1 MNTEIEIKKGL
12 DTAFLN
18 QYSYSNLA
26 YRPEFIANDHLK
38 GRKVLSTLEDELKS
52 CEEFYISVAF
62 ITMGG
67 ITPLLQTLKE
77 LESRNIKGKIITTD
91 YLTFSDPKALKKLAE
106 LKNIEL
112 RMFCVEKEQPGF
124 HTKGYIFKNRETY
137 KIVVGSSNLTLLALT
152 KNKEWNTK
160 IVAKADGEYTN
171 NIVHEFQDMWKQ
183 SRKLDEWIDTYSR
196 IYEEHKKAAQATKI
210 VTMPQ
215 IKLIPNAMQISFIQN
230 LKKLID
236 AGKKRALLISSTG
249 TGKTIA
255 SAFAL
260 QDNKPKKALFIV
272 HREQILDQAIKSYQ
286 DVFGDT
292 KSYGKLTGTQ
302 KDFDSDFLFS
312 TMSMMAKKEIM
323 EKFEKD
329 EFQIIV
335 IDEVHR
341 AGAVSY
347 QTIMDYFT
355 PDLWLGMT
363 ASPDRP
369 DGYDIYRLFDNNIAY
384 EIRLQKALEEN
395 LLCPFHY
402 FGITELEIN
411 GQTFEDVEELRNF
424 NYLISDRRVDYIIE
438 KAEYFGHSGDRVK
451 GLVFCVSKKEASEL
465 SNQFNRRGYRTI
477 ALTGE
482 DSVDK
487 REMEI
492 EHLVCDNQENE
503 LDYIF
508 TVDIFNEGVDIP
520 EVNQVIMLRP
530 TESPIIFI
538 QQLGRGLRKAD
549 NKEYVVVLDFIGNY
563 SSNFMIP
570 IALSGDRSRSK
581 DNLRKYIAEG
591 TRVIPGCSSIHFDE
605 ITKERIYKS
614 INMTTLNKVEDIKYE
629 YKCLRNKLGR
639 IPTYM
644 DFEDYNTIDIEC
656 IFENSSLGSY
666 HNFLKKYESEYKYK
680 EALNSVEEEMLVF
693 VSRKIANGK
702 RIDELLL
709 LKRLLK
715 YNLGLKKMFKN
726 DWKQKNGIE
735 PTEQRINNVCKMLTN
750 DFLPSISQKGKF
762 SQSVFVKLVNGE
774 IEATEEFKQQMD
786 NPIFCELM
794 DQLVEYGI
802 FRHKMYYG
810 NRYRN
815 TDFVLYQKY
824 TKSDVC
830 RLLNW
835 EKNQNPQNIGGYFYD
850 KRTQT
855 LPIFITYKKNDDVV
869 NSQNYEDRF
878 ISPTELISISK
889 SGRNFN
895 SPEMSY
901 FYDDFTS
908 IYLFM
913 QKNSNDKGASEYYFM
928 GQMKNTGDKKI
939 ITRKEVGD
947 TVLEF
952 RYQLE
957 TPVREDLYQYFSQ
970 DAIPIGE
977 KE

>member
-1 MNTEIEIKKGL
+1 
-12 DTAFLN
+12 
-18 QYSYSNLA
+18 
-26 YRPEFIANDHLK
+26 
-38 GRKVLSTLEDELKS
+38 
-52 CEEFYISVAF
+52 
-62 ITMGG
+62 
-67 ITPLLQTLKE
+67 
-77 LESRNIKGKIITTD
+77 
-91 YLTFSDPKALKKLAE
+91 
-106 LKNIEL
+106 
-112 RMFCVEKEQPGF
+112 
-124 HTKGYIFKNRETY
+124 
-137 KIVVGSSNLTLLALT
+137 
-152 KNKEWNTK
+152 
-160 IVAKADGEYTN
+160 
-171 NIVHEFQDMWKQ
+171 
-183 SRKLDEWIDTYSR
+183 
-196 IYEEHKKAAQATKI
+196 
-210 VTMPQ
+210 
-215 IKLIPNAMQISFIQN
+215 
-230 LKKLID
+230 
-236 AGKKRALLISSTG
+236 
-249 TGKTIA
+249 
-255 SAFAL
+255 
-260 QDNKPKKALFIV
+260 
-272 HREQILDQAIKSYQ
+272 
-286 DVFGDT
+286 
-292 KSYGKLTGTQ
+292 
-302 KDFDSDFLFS
+302 
-312 TMSMMAKKEIM
+312 
-323 EKFEKD
+323 
-329 EFQIIV
+329 
-335 IDEVHR
+335 
-341 AGAVSY
+341 
-347 QTIMDYFT
+347 
-355 PDLWLGMT
+355 
-363 ASPDRP
+363 
-369 DGYDIYRLFDNNIAY
+369 
-384 EIRLQKALEEN
+384 
-395 LLCPFHY
+395 
-402 FGITELEIN
+402 
-411 GQTFEDVEELRNF
+411 
-424 NYLISDRRVDYIIE
+424 
-438 KAEYFGHSGDRVK
+438 
-451 GLVFCVSKKEASEL
+451 
-465 SNQFNRRGYRTI
+465 
-477 ALTGE
+477 
-482 DSVDK
+482 
-487 REMEI
+487 
-492 EHLVCDNQENE
+492 
-503 LDYIF
+503 
-508 TVDIFNEGVDIP
+508 
-520 EVNQVIMLRP
+520 
-530 TESPIIFI
+530 
-538 QQLGRGLRKAD
+538 
-549 NKEYVVVLDFIGNY
+549 
-563 SSNFMIP
+563 
-570 IALSGDRSRSK
+570 
-581 DNLRKYIAEG
+581 
-591 TRVIPGCSSIHFDE
+591 
-605 ITKERIYKS
+605 
-614 INMTTLNKVEDIKYE
+614 
-629 YKCLRNKLGR
+629 
-639 IPTYM
+639 
-644 DFEDYNTIDIEC
+644 TIDIEC